1 MFLVAGL
8 GNPGEQYRLTR
19 HNIGFLCLDYLA
31 EKLRVD
37 WNATKWQADGAK
49 AMVSG
54 NQLLLLKPQTFMNL
68 SGKAVAG
75 AAVFYKIPP
84 ARIIVIHDDIDLPL
98 GRLKIVVNRGTGGH
112 NGIRSI
118 VSLLGSND
126 FIRIRAGIGRPV
138 EPIPIERYVLTKMT
152 DPEMA
157 SIKEMMEMVFESVR
171 LIAIQGVDIAM
182 NKINPCKND
191 KKSIC

>member
-8 GNPGEQYRLTR
+8 GNPGDQYHLTR

-37 WNATKWQADGAK
+37 WNATKWQAEAAK

-54 NQLLLLKPQTFMNL
+54 NQLLLLKPLTFMNL
-68 SGKAVAG
+68 SGRAVA
-75 AAVFYKIPP
+75 AAAAFYKIPS
-84 ARIIVIHDDIDLPL
+84 ARIIVLHDEIDLPL
-98 GRLKIVVNRGTGGH
+98 GRIKIVVNRGTGGH

-118 VSLLGSND
+118 VSLLGNNE
-126 FIRIRAGIGRPV
+126 FIRIRAGIGRPA
-138 EPIPIERYVLTKMT
+138 EPIPVERYVLTKIT
-152 DPEMA
+152 DPEMVVV
-157 SIKEMMEMVFESVR
+157 KEMMEMVFESVR
-171 LIAIQGVDIAM
+171 LVVTQGVDLAM

>member
-49 AMVSG
+49 AMVNG

-138 EPIPIERYVLTKMT
+138 EPIPIERYVLTRMT
-152 DPEMA
+152 DPEMV
-157 SIKEMMEMVFESVR
+157 SIKEMLETVFESVR
-171 LIAIQGVDIAM
+171 LVATQGVDIAM

-191 KKSIC
+191 KKSTC